1 MVFPEDQ
8 LTILAYNR
16 VVKDL
21 NGVAE
26 KAFVGMLKFNFELM
40 VMPGFPCK
48 PVEKHCMGMYVEAN
62 GITEAG
68 RISGRTRM
76 L

>member
-26 KAFVGMLKFNFELM
+26 KAFEERREVFLRDFDTSVSEDMD
-40 VMPGFPCK
+40 PQ
-48 PVEKHCMGMYVEAN
+48 
-62 GITEAG
+62 
-68 RISGRTRM
+68 
-76 L
+76 